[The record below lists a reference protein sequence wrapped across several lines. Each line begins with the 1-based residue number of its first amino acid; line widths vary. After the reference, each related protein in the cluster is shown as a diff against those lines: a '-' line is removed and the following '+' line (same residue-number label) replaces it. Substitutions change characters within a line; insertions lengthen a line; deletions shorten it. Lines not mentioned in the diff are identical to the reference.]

1 MGSEYEV
8 DDDKVFDRIFSSL
21 ESFLQKN
28 PPGTVIEHSGA
39 RLKVTVASECRQTD
53 REHVCELELQSDLG
67 GYANIEARSLLELLD
82 DTIQKT
88 NTVKISGA
96 DFPFPLEFLVAKD
109 KIGIPVVEA
118 QDWCIAG
125 ESRPL
130 GEFCSKRRW

>member
-8 DDDKVFDRIFSSL
+8 DDDKVFDGILGSL
-21 ESFLQKN
+21 EQFLQKN
-28 PPGTVIEHSGA
+28 PPGTMIEHSGV
-39 RLKVTVASECRQTD
+39 RMKVTAASECRRSD
-53 REHVCELELQSDLG
+53 REHSCELELQSGEG
-67 GYANIEARSLLELLD
+67 GYANIGARTLFELRD
-82 DTIQKT
+82 DAVERI

-109 KIGIPVVEA
+109 EIGIPVVES

-125 ESRPL
+125 ASKPL